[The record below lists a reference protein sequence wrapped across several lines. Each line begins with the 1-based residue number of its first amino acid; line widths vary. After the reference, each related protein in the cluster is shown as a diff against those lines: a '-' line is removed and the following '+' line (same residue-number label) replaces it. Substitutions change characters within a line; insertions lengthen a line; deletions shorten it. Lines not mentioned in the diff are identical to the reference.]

1 MALAGPQEMDEEA
14 QPRMTAIDLTQPSET
29 DADDMVG
36 GNVGDHRRHILVV
49 NDTQEILDL
58 FRDILEEEGYH
69 VSLYSYAVN
78 DLAEIKRIAPDLIIL
93 DFIIGGEDSGWQ
105 LLQKLK
111 MDRQT
116 MTIPVIVCTAAI
128 RLDQELEGRLRTK
141 NVAVL
146 LKPFDIDDLIT
157 QVTLSLAELTGP
169 TPCA

>member
-1 MALAGPQEMDEEA
+1 
-14 QPRMTAIDLTQPSET
+14 MTATELTQPSEI

-36 GNVGDHRRHILVV
+36 GNVGDPRHHILVV

-58 FRDILEEEGYH
+58 FRDILEEEGFR
-69 VSLYSYAVN
+69 VSLYSYAIN

-93 DFIIGGEDSGWQ
+93 DFIIGGEDTGWQ

-116 MTIPVIVCTAAI
+116 MTIPVVVCTAAV
-128 RLDQELEGRLRTK
+128 RLVQDLEGHLRTK
-141 NVAVL
+141 NVCVV

-157 QVTLSLAELTGP
+157 QVNASIKNLAAPPPSGI
-169 TPCA
+169 

>member
-1 MALAGPQEMDEEA
+1 
-14 QPRMTAIDLTQPSET
+14 MTATELTQPSEA

-36 GNVGDHRRHILVV
+36 GNVGNHRRHILVV

-58 FRDILEEEGYH
+58 FRDILEEEGYR

-116 MTIPVIVCTAAI
+116 MTIPVVVCTAAL
-128 RLDQELEGRLRTK
+128 RLVQELEGHLRAK
-141 NVAVL
+141 NVTVI

-157 QVTLSLAELTGP
+157 QVNVSLENLAAPPRGGI
-169 TPCA
+169 